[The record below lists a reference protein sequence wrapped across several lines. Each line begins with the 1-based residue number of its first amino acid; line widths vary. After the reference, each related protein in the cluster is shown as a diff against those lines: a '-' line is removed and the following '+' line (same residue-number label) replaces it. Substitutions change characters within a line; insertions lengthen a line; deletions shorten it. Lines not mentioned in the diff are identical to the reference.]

1 MDLVKDDATAIYIS
15 AGLFAFLVLLWI
27 STACFSKGP
36 CNDFNQ
42 PVRSPLEAHL
52 DPASRPGVLKTK
64 YGVYLHNV
72 KVGWWSAQLCQIV
85 FFDFTKLIFKTLVS
99 SIHLCERQQVY

>member
-42 PVRSPLEAHL
+42 PVH
-52 DPASRPGVLKTK
+52 TK
-64 YGVYLHNV
+64 SENV
-72 KVGWWSAQLCQIV
+72 KMPLFLGK
-85 FFDFTKLIFKTLVS
+85 FTKLFPCNFTSIIISKITNFKFVILQ
-99 SIHLCERQQVY
+99 SI